1 MSGNEGKKP
10 HYISKDRLETIDDA
24 IFAFAMT
31 LLALGIQVPA
41 ALTSQAA
48 VELPGY
54 IHQLIPQ
61 FILFVIAFLVL
72 ITFWIEHHRQFHYL
86 RIVDPTILSLNVA
99 ILIFTVLIPFST
111 DVAGNYDRV
120 EIAVVIFHANILILG
135 ALFVAHWKYISR
147 STHLCDAEFDAA
159 SQEKRFWI
167 LATIPAIAIFGIMVS
182 FVSPPYSLLV
192 YIMGLIIFVIRGRIS
207 RYQEQKKQLTIF

>member
-1 MSGNEGKKP
+1 MGGNEGTNP
-10 HYISKDRLETIDDA
+10 HHISKDRLETIVDA

-31 LLALGIQVPA
+31 LLALGIQVPQ
-41 ALTSQAA
+41 ALESYAA

-99 ILIFTVLIPFST
+99 ILIFTVLIPFTT

-120 EIAVVIFHANILILG
+120 EIAVILFHANILIIG

-147 STHLCDAEFDAA
+147 SSHLCDAEFDAA

-167 LATIPAIAIFGIMVS
+167 LATIPAVAIFGILVS
-182 FVSPPYSLLV
+182 VFSPPYSLLV
-192 YIMGLIIFVIRGRIS
+192 YIIALIVYIIRNWFS
-207 RYQEQKKQLTIF
+207 RYQEQKKQLTIV

>member
-1 MSGNEGKKP
+1 MGRSEGESP
-10 HYISKDRLETIDDA
+10 HYISKDRLETIVDA

-41 ALTSQAA
+41 ALTTQAA
-48 VELPGY
+48 IELPEY
-54 IHQLIPQ
+54 IFKLIPQ

-120 EIAVVIFHANILILG
+120 EIAVIIFHANILILG

-147 STHLCDAEFDAA
+147 STHLCDAEFDVA

-167 LATIPAIAIFGIMVS
+167 LATIPAVAIFGILVS
-182 FVSPPYSLLV
+182 FFSPPYSLLV
-192 YIMGLIIFVIRGRIS
+192 YIIALIIFIIRGRIS
-207 RYQEQKKQLTIF
+207 RYREQKKMRTFF